1 MNSRS
6 EKLLVLCDID
16 GTVANNSHRQNLLH
30 KFSDWDAFFAKM
42 GSDKPIK
49 KIINDVKI
57 LKEEG
62 KKIIFITGRPEKYR
76 KLTQIWLDKYVLE
89 DYSLIM
95 RKDNDKRNKI
105 EVKKELFLEN
115 INKNEVLCFFEN
127 DTDLINLWKEMNLNV
142 INVNQLHN

>member
-1 MNSRS
+1 MNSKS
-6 EKLLVLCDID
+6 EKLIVLCDID
-16 GTVANNSHRQNLLH
+16 GTVANNSHRQNLLQ
-30 KFSDWDAFFAKM
+30 KFSDWDAFFSKM
-42 GSDKPIK
+42 DSDKPIK
-49 KIINDVKI
+49 KIINKLKV

-76 KLTQIWLDKYVLE
+76 KLTQIWLNKYVLE

-127 DTDLINLWKEMNLNV
+127 DTDLINLWKQMNLKV
-142 INVNQLHN
+142 INVNQLHS